1 VSKEG
6 KFQRNGR
13 QLTQGVTSGA
23 HQVTVHDHSRD
34 DAHTDEM
41 MVVIA
46 NIPDVAQTPV
56 KPNDNLQQRKDN
68 PPLLPMSATHFLGEQ
83 S

>member
-1 VSKEG
+1 VG
-6 KFQRNGR
+6 II
-13 QLTQGVTSGA
+13 
-23 HQVTVHDHSRD
+23 

-68 PPLLPMSATHFLGEQ
+68 PPLLPTSATHFLGEQ